1 MLIQIPNL
9 LSKQQLIAIQNIL
22 SDAEFIDGKLSA
34 GIMAETVKHNQE
46 IATTN
51 PILNQLNTIVMN
63 TLIKHT
69 IYIGATLPQKIAT
82 PFYAKY
88 TKGMAYGDHIDDP
101 IMGSQPHAYRSDVSI
116 TIFLNSPTDY
126 DGGELVINNEFGQ
139 QEVKLSAGDAIVYPS
154 LSIHHVNEVSQGERL
169 VAITWVQSMV
179 RSAEKRS
186 LLYDLGKSRDQLLAD
201 APNSDLTTRI
211 NNSYANLLRMWAD
224 L

>member
-9 LSKQQLIAIQNIL
+9 LSQQQITSIQNIL

-34 GIMAETVKHNQE
+34 GKMAEQVKQNQE
-46 IATTN
+46 ISSSN

-63 TLIKHT
+63 TLVKDT
-69 IYIGATLPQKIAT
+69 IYINAALPKIVAT

-88 TKGMAYGDHIDDP
+88 SKGMAYGNHIDDP
-101 IMGSQPHAYRSDVSI
+101 IMGNQAHAYRTDVSI
-116 TIFLNSPTDY
+116 TIFLNSPSDY

-139 QEVKLSAGDAIVYPS
+139 QQIKLNAGDAVLYPS
-154 LSIHHVNEVSQGERL
+154 SSIHHVNEITKGERL
-169 VAITWVQSMV
+169 VAVTWVQSMV
-179 RSAEKRS
+179 RSAEQRS
-186 LLYDLGKSRDQLLAD
+186 LLYELGKSRDQLLD
-201 APNSDLTTRI
+201 ESPNSEVTTRV

>member
-9 LSKQQLIAIQNIL
+9 LSQQQVTSIQNIL
-22 SDAEFIDGKLSA
+22 ADAEFVDGKLSA
-34 GIMAETVKHNQE
+34 GKMAEPVKHNQE
-46 IATTN
+46 ISPSN

-63 TLIKHT
+63 TLVKHT
-69 IYIGATLPQKIAT
+69 IYIGAVLPKIIAT

-101 IMGSQPHAYRSDVSI
+101 IMGTQAHAYRTDVSI
-116 TIFLNSPTDY
+116 TIFLNSPSDY

-139 QEVKLSAGDAIVYPS
+139 QEVKLNAGDAVLYPS
-154 LSIHHVNEVSQGERL
+154 SSIHHVNEVRKGERL
-169 VAITWVQSMV
+169 VAVTWVQSMV
-179 RSAEKRS
+179 RSAEQRA
-186 LLYDLGKSRDQLLAD
+186 LLYELGKSRDQLLNES
-201 APNSDLTTRI
+201 PNSEVTTQV